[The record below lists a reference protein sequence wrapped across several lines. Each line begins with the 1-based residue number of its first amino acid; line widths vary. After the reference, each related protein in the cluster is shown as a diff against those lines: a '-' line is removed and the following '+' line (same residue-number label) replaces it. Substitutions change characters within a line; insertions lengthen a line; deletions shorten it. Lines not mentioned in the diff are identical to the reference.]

1 MGDQY
6 DKLKQRNAFM
16 ETYKK
21 EPMFKDSL
29 EEFDDS
35 RETVRMLIEEYS
47 SAEKEGYLDWGSNEM
62 NE

>member
-21 EPMFKDSL
+21 EPMFRDSL
-29 EEFDDS
+29 DEFDDS
-35 RETVRMLIEEYS
+35 REAVRMLI
-47 SAEKEGYLDWGSNEM
+47 D
-62 NE
+62 

>member
-1 MGDQY
+1 
-6 DKLKQRNAFM
+6 
-16 ETYKK
+16 
-21 EPMFKDSL
+21 MFRDSL
-29 EEFDDS
+29 DEFDDS